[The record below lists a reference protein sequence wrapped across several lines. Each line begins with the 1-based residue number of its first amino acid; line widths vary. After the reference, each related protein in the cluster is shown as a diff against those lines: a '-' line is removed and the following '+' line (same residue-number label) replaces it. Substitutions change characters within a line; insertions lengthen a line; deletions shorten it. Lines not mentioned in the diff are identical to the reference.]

1 MSILLC
7 RQKQYFEQKRRQ
19 QQRAGLESYIDGKPA
34 CTQHCDYSR
43 SLDILS
49 LQNLSTVAQEH
60 NTSTTTAND
69 NLENADFSLNDQDAL
84 SSQAIFT
91 NDGVSVDQAEKNKW
105 APSNGTEAE
114 YPKKDSVHLQNGN
127 GNLAG
132 NFSDL
137 DSFKLP
143 MSHQIRVID
152 LLGDDS
158 TSNAEE
164 NSLRQEGHVAFSIE
178 GLGQVDTE
186 TPVHSPKITGRSFLD
201 CYSPP
206 KKAVRV
212 PIKSKHLEYGF
223 HDLGSR
229 LVHDTA
235 MPAPLLMAM
244 LSSLGPVIYACVKTV
259 TLLHAMHPV
268 LTFSYGPVGD
278 ILEII
283 HQLGNVQD
291 VLTQDIDFSPCSSTI
306 DQSFCTRDMINAAG
320 DPKQNFLNFRTPSSY
335 NWNCSN
341 MQGILENDELVYNK
355 RDSSRRIW
363 EGRFLDDG
371 FDDLEEQESFCTN
384 FDGRDVGFDDYYLPK
399 SPWKQDLDFEGW
411 DVNKKRYSL
420 RSPQTYSAK
429 ESPGPYPEH
438 LTMKD
443 LHGIG
448 ISDKRWHSD
457 IEIGNDVKY
466 NNSVTEDSRSRSLA
480 RFEIF
485 PLACTKNH
493 ALALQVALEE
503 VLRSINHN
511 NWGLTKT
518 RSNRLL
524 NWMSAISKPGML
536 QKGSIHPYTISLY
549 IFTNTNYLARLPRM
563 HLSETLH

>member
-1 MSILLC
+1 MDGWIKAESDNITKVNSEKMSILLC

-229 LVHDTA
+229 L
-235 MPAPLLMAM
+235 
-244 LSSLGPVIYACVKTV
+244 
-259 TLLHAMHPV
+259 
-268 LTFSYGPVGD
+268 
-278 ILEII
+278 
-283 HQLGNVQD
+283 D

-429 ESPGPYPEH
+429 ASVSNNITCPQSLWKQDLDFEAGDINKKRSSIKRPETYNVKESPGPYPEH

-448 ISDKRWHSD
+448 ISDKRHSD

-480 RFEIF
+480 SEESCS
-485 PLACTKNH
+485 CT
-493 ALALQVALEE
+493 AGRGA
-503 VLRSINHN
+503 SIN
-511 NWGLTKT
+511 K
-518 RSNRLL
+518 S
-524 NWMSAISKPGML
+524 
-536 QKGSIHPYTISLY
+536 
-549 IFTNTNYLARLPRM
+549 
-563 HLSETLH
+563 